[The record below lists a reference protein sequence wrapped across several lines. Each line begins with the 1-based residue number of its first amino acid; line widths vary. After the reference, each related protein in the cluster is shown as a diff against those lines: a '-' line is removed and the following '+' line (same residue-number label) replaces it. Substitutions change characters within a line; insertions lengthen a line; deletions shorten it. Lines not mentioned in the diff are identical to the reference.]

1 MKNSLYMAIMILASL
16 LFVASGASAQYCST
30 FLPSCH
36 WQQSAGWKA
45 FQAKELKATP
55 AGEQQAYGEFVPT
68 VGAIQQEEQ
77 MTAAGAG
84 RVTGEK
90 DVRENAVQFTNG
102 RGLCGY
108 CNVFERAGFP

>member
-1 MKNSLYMAIMILASL
+1 MKNQLFVAMMVMVSL
-16 LFVASGASAQYCST
+16 LFVASGASAQYCSS

-45 FQAKELKATP
+45 FQAKELKSTP
-55 AGEQQAYGEFVPT
+55 SGEQQAYGEFIPT
-68 VGAIQQEEQ
+68 VGATQEEGQ
-77 MTAAGAG
+77 MVAAGAS

-90 DVRENAVQFTNG
+90 DVHENAAQFTNG

-108 CNVFERAGFP
+108 CSLFDRPGLP